1 MEEAETDEEL
11 EQAAKEVERLFLD
24 IVDNTRRLYQDRNR
38 ILRARRIK
46 VLKNYKQGLGK
57 QLARLGIRAWR
68 PIDIAWDYVMFYNDK
83 IRQLWSDCNKGDP
96 DEKGRVMRQIADLIH
111 KRYQGLAE
119 VDQLPDC
126 PILALQLPGW
136 VESEYFEALRPLETE
151 AVDQPDPVEQP
162 ESVVT
167 QLASRNIGFLD
178 HVSDGSE
185 PIGDY
190 DVPKADLEPTSS
202 REVGEKTSF
211 ETAFEITTSSQ
222 TYNADPPSLD
232 AFEKSLFAT
241 PSRFEPGEDIND
253 DDDSIFGDPDDNDS
267 LFGDPNDDDSL
278 FGDANNYQ
286 IDPTPVSC
294 QTVQEAQPP
303 ENTLHVSPT
312 TQQAFKEKLVKDY
325 NSGSVPRI
333 PDRGSPPKPATAP
346 SQAAEVPL
354 ICGDNNTITDAS
366 INQQVSQEQQA
377 VRGLTEDND
386 FPFSGEA
393 EEADG
398 PFAEPKH
405 GTETQLGPG
414 VGALPTQESGIP
426 FDQGLG
432 AAPLMPGQPGLH
444 SQAAPGA
451 EPVQQVVLA
460 AQEAQQS
467 AGQSKVT
474 SSERGPPPFVT
485 RYVSKGFC
493 PTYQQLAT
501 EMRESGLEF
510 LRRNAR
516 DELRPFWPHG
526 RQACTNLQL
535 DLYATGVEA
544 FKKEELERYER
555 CFQVRK
561 PYVVEFLEEYEEIPP
576 NKTLQYIFNGIALFN
591 CLIDKK
597 PEVVDLTE
605 DDSISSTMAASFGV
619 PEPTLSAPEEVLA
632 AGEPVSATADEG
644 ALNGDETPQDTD
656 LAPKRV
662 SKIHT
667 PPPVDQATFTQGPVL
682 LTGNVKP
689 TTPMQNDSV
698 GSNGAWSSGWSGKA
712 FSDGGEPPRTP
723 SNQDV
728 VVMERSVST
737 DNTKR
742 KSSTTDKTVVTKRV
756 RANTRAGA
764 GSGSFNS
771 TQRAHAALQDQL
783 SQSAQAAGPVHGPLS
798 ASPGPMAGPSTAEP
812 TERGNKRRKKNAEA
826 AADTDASLRQQHSTP
841 EQQPAQYYGPSPE
854 QSVDAKKWVED
865 HAQGG
870 KGKKSQ
876 KRKATEPKKTP
887 TPRKARKTKEATPT
901 APRSYR
907 NIAPAPARNHDDA
920 NDVQMQSREN
930 TPMGH
935 TRATRSSPHVQIPG
949 NGTQILS
956 AARHMPHGQ
965 PQQMPQQAF
974 QNLPQQQYFQPPVG
988 QQNGWTSPM
997 QQQQALEAQNS
1008 HLLDR
1013 VEQLRQQVVI
1023 LKQQT
1028 LIEANNRRIAEL
1040 EQQAGQPAAA
1050 NSSQLTSY
1058 HSMPQGNWQ
1067 SQQQSDWPSSLQGNV
1082 QPQSHGM
1089 VSHNPYLPPQGYL
1102 QYQQWQSFPQ
1112 QMSQPPMAT
1121 PLMMSN
1127 QGMVSNG
1134 TVSRPTSMHEG
1145 YWQGPPP
1152 AGNPMARPCPQNGYQ
1167 AHMNFNY
1174 GLQGDNTHG
1183 MHGGFNGGASGNHTE
1198 ERMTDFGY

>member
-11 EQAAKEVERLFLD
+11 RQAAKEVKELFSR
-24 IVDNTRRLYQDRNR
+24 IVDNTRALYHGRSSL
-38 ILRARRIK
+38 LRPRRIK
-46 VLKNYKQGLGK
+46 QIKNDKQSLRK

-68 PIDIAWDYVMFYNDK
+68 PIDVAWDYVIFYNDE
-83 IRQLWSDCNKGDP
+83 IRQLWSNCNKGNP

-111 KRYQGLAE
+111 KRHQRLAE

-126 PILALQLPGW
+126 PILAWELRGW
-136 VESEYFEALRPLETE
+136 VESEYREALRRLETE

-162 ESVVT
+162 EPVVT
-167 QLASRNIGFLD
+167 HPASTNIGFLD

-185 PIGDY
+185 PMGDY

-211 ETAFEITTSSQ
+211 ETAFENTTSSQ

-241 PSRFEPGEDIND
+241 PSRFETGEDIHD
-253 DDDSIFGDPDDNDS
+253 
-267 LFGDPNDDDSL
+267 DDDSL
-278 FGDANNYQ
+278 FGDADNDSLFGDLDNDSLFGGPDNDSLFGGPNDYQ
-286 IDPTPVSC
+286 LDHTPVSC
-294 QTVQEAQPP
+294 QTVQEAQTP
-303 ENTLHVSPT
+303 ENTSHVSPT
-312 TQQAFKEKLVKDY
+312 TQQAFKEKVIKNY
-325 NSGSVPRI
+325 NSDSVPRI
-333 PDRGSPPKPATAP
+333 PDGGSPSKPATAP

-377 VRGLTEDND
+377 VGGFTEDND
-386 FPFSGEA
+386 FPFSGEV

-398 PFAEPKH
+398 LFAEPKH
-405 GTETQLGPG
+405 STEIQLGPG
-414 VGALPTQESGIP
+414 VEALLTQESGIP

-432 AAPLMPGQPGLH
+432 AGTLMSGQPGLH

-451 EPVQQVVLA
+451 EAVKQVVLA

-467 AGQSKVT
+467 AGQSKVA
-474 SSERGPPPFVT
+474 SSEGGPPPFVT
-485 RYVSKGFC
+485 RYVSEGFC
-493 PTYQQLAT
+493 PTYQELAT
-501 EMRESGLEF
+501 EMREAGLEF

-516 DELRPFWPHG
+516 DELRRFWPHG

-535 DLYATGVEA
+535 DLYATGVDA

-561 PYVVEFLEEYEEIPP
+561 PYVVEFREEYEEVPP
-576 NKTLQYIFNGIALFN
+576 NKTLQCIFNGIALFH
-591 CLIDKK
+591 CLIDKE

-605 DDSISSTMAASFGV
+605 DGSIPSAMAPSFGV
-619 PEPTLSAPEEVLA
+619 PEPTLAAPAEVLA
-632 AGEPVSATADEG
+632 AGEPVPATADEEG
-644 ALNGDETPQDTD
+644 GLNGDEAPQNID

-662 SKIHT
+662 GKIHT
-667 PPPVDQATFTQGPVL
+667 PPPVDQVTFTQGPVL

-689 TTPMQNDSV
+689 TTPIQNDSV
-698 GSNGAWSSGWSGKA
+698 GNNGAWSSGWSGKA

-728 VVMERSVST
+728 VVMERSVSS

-742 KSSTTDKTVVTKRV
+742 KASATDKTVATKKV
-756 RANTRAGA
+756 RANTRAPA

-783 SQSAQAAGPVHGPLS
+783 SQPAQAASNVHGPLS
-798 ASPGPMAGPSTAEP
+798 AGPGPMAGTSTAET
-812 TERGNKRRKKNAEA
+812 TERGNKRRKKNAET
-826 AADTDASLRQQHSTP
+826 AADPDASQRQQHSTP

-865 HAQGG
+865 HTQGG

-876 KRKATEPKKTP
+876 KRKAPEPKKTP

-930 TPMGH
+930 TSMGH
-935 TRATRSSPHVQIPG
+935 TRATHSSPDVQIPG
-949 NGTQILS
+949 NGTQMHS
-956 AARHMPHGQ
+956 AAPHMPHGQ
-965 PQQMPQQAF
+965 PQRMSQQAF

-988 QQNGWTSPM
+988 QQNGWANHM
-997 QQQQALEAQNS
+997 QQQQALEAENK
-1008 HLLDR
+1008 HLLARLAQLQQQLKLIHQQKDNEEKAHR
-1013 VEQLRQQVVI
+1013 V
-1023 LKQQT
+1023 
-1028 LIEANNRRIAEL
+1028 AEL
-1040 EQQAGQPAAA
+1040 EQQVA
-1050 NSSQLTSY
+1050 QLMSN
-1058 HSMPQGNWQ
+1058 HSMPQGNW
-1067 SQQQSDWPSSLQGNV
+1067 PSSQQGNV
-1082 QPQSHGM
+1082 QPQSHSM
-1089 VSHNPYLPPQGYL
+1089 ASYNPYLLPQ
-1102 QYQQWQSFPQ
+1102 QFPQWQGLPQ
-1112 QMSQPPMAT
+1112 QMSQPPMAM
-1121 PLMMSN
+1121 PMMMSN
-1127 QGMVSNG
+1127 QGMVSN
-1134 TVSRPTSMHEG
+1134 SMASHPMSIHGG
-1145 YWQGPPP
+1145 YWQGPLL
-1152 AGNPMARPCPQNGYQ
+1152 AGDPMARPFLQNGYQ
-1167 AHMNFNY
+1167 APMNFSY

-1198 ERMTDFGY
+1198 ESMTDFGY